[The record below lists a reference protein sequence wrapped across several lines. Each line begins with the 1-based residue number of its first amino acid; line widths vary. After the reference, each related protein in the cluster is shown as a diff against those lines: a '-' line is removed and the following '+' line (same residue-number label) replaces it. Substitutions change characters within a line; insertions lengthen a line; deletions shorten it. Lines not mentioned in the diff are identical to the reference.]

1 MEYLLITD
9 YFRPRPNAELFI
21 RRTGL
26 MSKVQDKFDASASV
40 KVFRYSFPE
49 AIPIFFNRLKV
60 ILSLSNRYKMFTSD
74 WL

>member
-26 MSKVQDKFDASASV
+26 MSKVQEKFDASASV
-40 KVFRYSFPE
+40 KVFRYSF
-49 AIPIFFNRLKV
+49 IFFNRLNV
-60 ILSLSNRYKMFTSD
+60 ILSLSSRYKMFTSD